1 MLEYMFS
8 VFEKNSATGKVDREA
23 LLQGDH
29 LLDSADTLNMYN
41 ACRAVSAS
49 GLDPGHLSIGS
60 GAVST
65 WMESDISHS

>member
-41 ACRAVSAS
+41 AR
-49 GLDPGHLSIGS
+49 L
-60 GAVST
+60 
-65 WMESDISHS
+65 